1 MSQLAP
7 MPMSVVS
14 VNAGLPRMVESHGR
28 AVRTAIF
35 KSAVAGPVAIRRLN
49 LDGDRQADLSVHG
62 GPDKAVYAYA
72 AEHYDAWRAEL
83 PEVDFPFGAFGE
95 NLTIAGL
102 REDELAIGDR
112 LRAGTAELIVRQP
125 RIPCYKLG
133 IRLGRDDI
141 LKRFLNSDRSGVY
154 FAVAC
159 EGVVEAGDAVIMLE
173 RDPDGMSVA
182 AINRLYR
189 ERRSRLPTPARL
201 AALQRAAD
209 LPSLPESWRAYFR
222 ERAARLSV
230 SSPAS

>member
-1 MSQLAP
+1 MSQLAS
-7 MPMSVVS
+7 MRIVS
-14 VNAGLPRMVESHGR
+14 VNVGLPRTVESHGR

-35 KSAVAGPVAIRRLN
+35 KSAVAGPTAIRHLN

-95 NLTIAGL
+95 NLTIVGL
-102 REDELAIGDR
+102 REDDLAIGDR

-133 IRLGRDDI
+133 VRLGRDDI

-154 FAVAC
+154 FAVAR
-159 EGVVEAGDAVIMLE
+159 EGVVEAGDAVTVLE
-173 RDPDGMSVA
+173 RDPDGVRVA

-189 ERRSRLPTPARL
+189 DRRSRLPTRL
-201 AALQRAAD
+201 SALQRAAD
-209 LPSLPESWRAYFR
+209 LPALPESWRTYFR
-222 ERAARLSV
+222 ERAARLSA
-230 SSPAS
+230 SSPAE

>member
-1 MSQLAP
+1 MR
-7 MPMSVVS
+7 VVA
-14 VNAGLPRMVESHGR
+14 VNVGLPRTVEAHGR
-28 AVRTAIF
+28 DVRTAIF
-35 KSAVAGPVAIRRLN
+35 KSPVAGPVAVRRLN
-49 LDGDRQADLSVHG
+49 LDGDRQADLSAHG

-72 AEHYDAWRAEL
+72 AEHYDTWRAEL

-102 REDELAIGDR
+102 REDDLAIGDR

-133 IRLGRDDI
+133 VRLGRDDI
-141 LKRFLNSDRSGVY
+141 VKRFLNSDRSGVY
-154 FAVAC
+154 FAVAR

-173 RDPDGMSVA
+173 RDPDSVSVA

-189 ERRSRLPTPARL
+189 DRHSRLPTSARL
-201 AALQRAAD
+201 AALQRAAG

>member
-7 MPMSVVS
+7 MRIVA
-14 VNAGLPRMVESHGR
+14 VNAGLPRTVESHGR

-35 KSAVAGPVAIRRLN
+35 KSPVAGPVAIRRLN

-72 AEHYDAWRAEL
+72 AEHYDTWRVEL
-83 PEVDFPFGAFGE
+83 PEVDLPFGAFGE

-102 REDELAIGDR
+102 DEDALAIGDR

-133 IRLGRDDI
+133 VRLGRDDI

-154 FAVAC
+154 FAVARA
-159 EGVVEAGDAVIMLE
+159 GVVEAGDPVTMLE
-173 RDPDGMSVA
+173 RDPQGVSVA
-182 AINRLYR
+182 TINRLYR
-189 ERRSRLPTPARL
+189 TRRSRLPAHL

-209 LPSLPESWRAYFR
+209 LPPLPESWRTYFR
-222 ERAARLSV
+222 ERAARLSAA
-230 SSPAS
+230 SPAS